1 MRVLR
6 SVFSRVA
13 AQVGAGVV
21 LGTLGA
27 IVTAPLSDDAVLAA
41 RLSMVTPAVALI
53 MVLVGVAA
61 AFGPV
66 RRSLRIQPTEAVR
79 AE

>member
-1 MRVLR
+1 MV
-6 SVFSRVA
+6 
-13 AQVGAGVV
+13 
-21 LGTLGA
+21 
-27 IVTAPLSDDAVLAA
+27 IAPLSDDAVLAA

-53 MVLVGVAA
+53 MVLVGVVAA
-61 AFGPV
+61 YGPA